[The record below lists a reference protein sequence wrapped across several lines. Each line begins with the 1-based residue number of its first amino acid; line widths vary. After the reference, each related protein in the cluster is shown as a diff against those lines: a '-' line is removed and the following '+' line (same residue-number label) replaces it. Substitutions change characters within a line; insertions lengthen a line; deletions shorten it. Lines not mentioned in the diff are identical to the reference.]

1 MSSEDQSL
9 IHRVV
14 GTLEYVS
21 ALRHLDAFVQSA
33 SREELDAAD
42 KFISSHPQFAVNT
55 RLADR
60 MRTSVS
66 SSVNAGT
73 RKLGLAWV
81 IALARIE
88 TAGILATFT
97 TMTSPF
103 ELVGPTQF
111 EMAAFKEL
119 LMDDAQTH
127 YLALS
132 NDLNLLA
139 VSRKVPGTEMLA
151 YIRRINLARSMLDAA
166 VRSQL
171 ADLSAQDYAVLG
183 AQDRTLSMMRK
194 NLANRVNKYLEHLN
208 YTRQNSSVTESEYSS
223 VNACAQM
230 LKGELKELAAGTATV
245 QSFNFR
251 PARPATATK

>member
-21 ALRHLDAFVQSA
+21 ALKHLDAFVQSA

-42 KFISSHPQFAVNT
+42 QFISRHPQFAVNT
-55 RLADR
+55 RLSDR
-60 MRTSVS
+60 LRAGAS
-66 SSVNAGT
+66 SLVNTGA

-88 TAGILATFT
+88 AGGILATFT
-97 TMTSPF
+97 TMPSPF

-111 EMAAFKEL
+111 EMAAYKEL

-127 YLALS
+127 YLALT

-166 VRSQL
+166 VRSQM
-171 ADLSAQDYAVLG
+171 ADLSPQDYAVLC
-183 AQDRTLSMMRK
+183 AQDKTLSLKRM
-194 NLANRVNKYLEHLN
+194 NLANRVSKYLEHLN

-223 VNACAQM
+223 ANACAQM

-251 PARPATATK
+251 PVRPATATK